1 MRKSKLLREAE
12 AYDRAE
18 AKVRKKYLSGDYDT
32 LSDDELEKKMAK
44 SLYTQ
49 VALEKLKQS
58 LADLFAMVVGL
69 PLFLLFLWWLL
80 I

>member
-1 MRKSKLLREAE
+1 MRKSKLVREQE
-12 AYDRAE
+12 MYERAE
-18 AKVRKKYLSGDYDT
+18 ARVRKKYLGGDYDM

-58 LADLFAMVVGL
+58 LADFFAMVVGVL
-69 PLFLLFLWWLL
+69 LFFLFLRWLL

>member
-1 MRKSKLLREAE
+1 MRKSKLVRELE
-12 AYDRAE
+12 AYERAE
-18 AKVRKKYLSGDYDT
+18 AKVHKKYMDGRYHT
-32 LSDDELEKKMAK
+32 LSEDELEKKMAK

-58 LADLFAMVVGL
+58 LADFFAMVAGV
-69 PLFLLFLWWLL
+69 LLFFLVLWWLA